1 MLVTTLGKFDVARI
15 ALGASAVAATMAEAA
30 LNKVWREALGPTEID
45 AAMAETEAATSSA
58 EPAATSSAKPA
69 APSLPPPPGTNC
81 QNLIKAALTD
91 EPMLPEAVHAAMVEI
106 AAGAYAVPPL
116 KVVQTSLSA
125 RGENYAKKVTERGRT
140 CWMKYPE
147 GEGPEKL
154 APKKKKKPARPTKLT
169 AKQMAAEAAK
179 PFPKGGKA
187 KEVVKLE
194 KKVDFGA
201 LRRRSEDLISKP
213 MSAFM
218 LFGFSQRGALKTHG
232 STTVKEIV
240 KAVGERWLLLGD
252 EERAKYEVMAKEEV
266 KYCER
271 ANARRAAE
279 KEKAAK
285 EALAFFDAK
294 QAAKAKAAKEA
305 MAAAA
310 AAALAEQGPED
321 EDEEEDEVEEGGGVA
336 EPDEGGVVEPDED
349 AVMEEAD
356 AGEAPVEEEGADDV
370 LGEEDPSSFLPS
382 PDGALGASPEGGVVL
397 PSPEGAVGDFV

>member
-1 MLVTTLGKFDVARI
+1 
-15 ALGASAVAATMAEAA
+15 MAEAA
-30 LNKVWREALGPTEID
+30 LNKVWREALGPAEVD

-58 EPAATSSAKPA
+58 EPAATSSAEPA

-154 APKKKKKPARPTKLT
+154 APKKKKKKPARPTKLT

-179 PFPKGGKA
+179 PFPKGGKG
-187 KEVVKLE
+187 KDVVKLE

-232 STTVKEIV
+232 TTTVKEIV

-266 KYCER
+266 KYCEK

-310 AAALAEQGPED
+310 AAALAEQGPDD
-321 EDEEEDEVEEGGGVA
+321 EDEEEDEVEEGGGA